1 MAQDFESNSVSAVG
15 STPQDTPSG
24 ADFSSDN
31 TIIGIHM
38 ANRSQ
43 NQITASAY
51 ITSSVQEI
59 GKDLNFVVTVAG
71 GNFVIDG
78 STKPALTL
86 YKGFTYTFDVSDSS
100 NATHV
105 LAFATQAEGA
115 NSSQYTTNVTST
127 GTPGQAGAKVTI
139 ETTQSTPTALH
150 YYCAAPHT
158 GMGNTITLAN
168 VVYLIKD
175 APIASGGALQ
185 LLTGGAKIVLQ
196 NGHRI
201 FFQSDIP
208 ASLDVWVSRVDEIST

>member
-59 GKDLNFVVTVAG
+59 GKDLNFVVTAAG

-105 LAFATQAEGA
+105 LAFATQEDAA

-127 GTPGQAGAKVTI
+127 GTPGQAGARVTI
-139 ETTQSTPTALH
+139 ETTQSTPTTLY
-150 YYCAAPHT
+150 YYCTAHT
-158 GMGNTITLAN
+158 QMGNSITLSN

-201 FFQSDIP
+201 FFQSNTP
-208 ASLDVWVSRVDEIST
+208 ASLDVWVSRVDAIST

>member
-59 GKDLNFVVTVAG
+59 GKDLNFVVTAAG

-105 LAFATQAEGA
+105 LAFATQEDAA

-139 ETTQSTPTALH
+139 ETTQSTPTTLY
-150 YYCAAPHT
+150 YYCTAHT
-158 GMGNTITLAN
+158 QMGNSITLSN

-201 FFQSDIP
+201 FFQSDTP
-208 ASLDVWVSRVDEIST
+208 ASLDVWVSRVDAIST

>member
-38 ANRSQ
+38 TNRSQ

-59 GKDLNFVVTVAG
+59 GKDLNFIVTVVG

-86 YKGFTYTFDVSDSS
+86 YKGFTYTFDVSHSS

-105 LAFATQAEGA
+105 LAFATQADAA

-139 ETTQSTPTALH
+139 ETTQSTPTTLY
-150 YYCAAPHT
+150 YYCTAHT
-158 GMGNTITLAN
+158 GMGNSITLSN

-201 FFQSDIP
+201 FFQSDTP
-208 ASLDVWVSRVDEIST
+208 ASLDVWVSRVDAIST

>member
-78 STKPALTL
+78 QTKPALTL

-105 LAFATQAEGA
+105 LAFATQEDAA

-127 GTPGQAGAKVTI
+127 GTPGQAGARVTI
-139 ETTQSTPTALH
+139 ETTQSTPTTLY
-150 YYCAAPHT
+150 YYCTAHT
-158 GMGNTITLAN
+158 QMGNSITLSN

-201 FFQSDIP
+201 FFQSDTP
-208 ASLDVWVSRVDEIST
+208 ASLDVWVSRVDAIST

>member
-59 GKDLNFVVTVAG
+59 GKDLNFVVTAAG

-78 STKPALTL
+78 QTKPALTL

-105 LAFATQAEGA
+105 LAFATQEDAA

-127 GTPGQAGAKVTI
+127 GTPGQAGARVTI
-139 ETTQSTPTALH
+139 ETTQSTPTTLY
-150 YYCAAPHT
+150 YYCTAHT
-158 GMGNTITLAN
+158 QMGNSITLSN

-201 FFQSDIP
+201 FFQSDTP
-208 ASLDVWVSRVDEIST
+208 ASLDVWVSRVDAIST

>member
-78 STKPALTL
+78 QTKPALTL

-105 LAFATQAEGA
+105 LAFATQEDAA

-139 ETTQSTPTALH
+139 ETTQSTPTTLY
-150 YYCAAPHT
+150 YYCTAHT
-158 GMGNTITLAN
+158 QMGNSITLSN

-201 FFQSDIP
+201 FFQSDTP
-208 ASLDVWVSRVDEIST
+208 ASLDVWVSRVDAIST

>member
-59 GKDLNFVVTVAG
+59 GKDLNFVVTAAG

-105 LAFATQAEGA
+105 LAFATQEDAA

-127 GTPGQAGAKVTI
+127 GTPGQAGARVTI
-139 ETTQSTPTALH
+139 ETTQSTPTTLY
-150 YYCAAPHT
+150 YYCTAHT
-158 GMGNTITLAN
+158 QMGNSITLSN

-201 FFQSDIP
+201 FFQSDTP
-208 ASLDVWVSRVDEIST
+208 ASLDVWVSRVDAIST

>member
-59 GKDLNFVVTVAG
+59 GKDLNFVVTAAG

-105 LAFATQAEGA
+105 LAFATQEDAA

-127 GTPGQAGAKVTI
+127 GTPGQAGARVTI
-139 ETTQSTPTALH
+139 ETTQSTPTTLY
-150 YYCAAPHT
+150 YYCTAHS
-158 GMGNTITLAN
+158 GMGNSITLSN

-201 FFQSDIP
+201 FFQSDTP
-208 ASLDVWVSRVDEIST
+208 ASLDVWVSRVDAIST